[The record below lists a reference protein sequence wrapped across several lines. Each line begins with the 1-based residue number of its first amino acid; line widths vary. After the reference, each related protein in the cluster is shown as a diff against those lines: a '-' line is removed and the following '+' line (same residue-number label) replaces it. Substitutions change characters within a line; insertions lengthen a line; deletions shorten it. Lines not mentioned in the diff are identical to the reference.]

1 MSLLSSHLQVHD
13 GLLVALAELL
23 AVAERDLTV
32 KEIRRYLQPPRLGDR
47 TPDVVDLTV
56 EAAQWL
62 GLAHQH
68 GDRLTAS
75 PELGAVAGSQ
85 IELRLAGLIRHS
97 LLAARRNPSA
107 SGAAAESQGRDLARA
122 LAWFLAQD
130 AWDPPPDFERVEGSA
145 ESRQARQLPGGPQF
159 VNKTKW
165 PFLCRWAIFLGL
177 GVPDPID
184 PRRVVP
190 DPTVAVRDELQAADR
205 DTCSARELVE
215 FLATRCPVLDGGD
228 IRVTVTELVV
238 PSELRWE
245 HDDAVISPSLSM
257 AILRLEH
264 ERILIRER
272 RADTPVTE
280 RRSLTV
286 PEGMSTMDYI
296 RLRVRP
302 PDD

>member
-23 AVAERDLTV
+23 TVAQRDLTIQ
-32 KEIRRYLQPPRLGDR
+32 EIRRYLQPPRLGDR

-62 GLAHQH
+62 GLVQQR
-68 GDRLTAS
+68 GDRLAAS
-75 PELGAVAGSQ
+75 PELGALECSQ
-85 IELRLAGLIRHS
+85 IELCLPGLIRHG
-97 LLAARRNPSA
+97 LLTTARNLSD
-107 SGAAAESQGRDLARA
+107 SGAESQGRDLAQA

-145 ESRQARQLPGGPQF
+145 ESRQARQLPSGPQL

-165 PFLCRWAIFLGL
+165 PFLCRWAVFLGL
-177 GVPDPID
+177 GAPDPID
-184 PRRVVP
+184 PRMVVP
-190 DPTVAVRDELQAADR
+190 DPTAAVREELQAADR

-215 FLATRCPVLDGGD
+215 FLAVRCPVLDEGD

-238 PSELRWE
+238 PSELPWE
-245 HDDAVISPSLSM
+245 HDDEVISPSLSM
-257 AILRLEH
+257 AIVRLEH
-264 ERILIRER
+264 EGMLVPER
-272 RADTPVTE
+272 RADTPAVE

-296 RLRVRP
+296 RLKSP
-302 PDD
+302 AA